1 MEVPLVLVVFT
12 LVVWVVVE
20 VEWTWVDGKGG
31 AREGA
36 GYETESVKKVN
47 EDRDCGHAPGRI

>member
-1 MEVPLVLVVFT
+1 MLVVLT

-47 EDRDCGHAPGRI
+47 KDRDCGHAPRRI